1 MTEIREQLLLDRISE
16 EYKINEIRID
26 ERFGTWG
33 TNIRWKLIDS
43 NDTYYFLKEK
53 PHYLKD
59 NEFRK
64 SLLYQQLLLKNGILA
79 PKIYL
84 TLTKH
89 KDYFRYENRC
99 FVLMEWIHG
108 IKLGCTDYQDIV
120 NLGGLAGEISL
131 KTKNIIDEKNWKSPR
146 SRYLFLPEISKK
158 APKKYYDL
166 LKFKNLLDSP
176 EVISLLEESLEILNN
191 LEKRVI
197 WGGLTESWIHGDLHH
212 HNVIRQIE
220 TNKLVAFDF
229 DDCHW
234 GYSLT
239 EVAWQSILLGAW
251 YWPSLNDGPILRK
264 EIDFILIEKL
274 LNGVSI
280 TNLLSKED
288 YESLPYFLGVILF
301 YSIISIKQIN
311 EQEFN
316 LDVDEFNGMLLTMNE
331 MLKKILENSNIERGI
346 LL

>member
-1 MTEIREQLLLDRISE
+1 MTNIKEQLLLDEISKK
-16 EYKINEIRID
+16 YKLSNIRTD
-26 ERFGTWG
+26 EMFGTWG

-43 NDTYYFLKEK
+43 NDKYYFLKEK

-59 NEFRK
+59 DEFKK
-64 SLLYQQLLLKNGILA
+64 SLLYQKMLLKNGIST

-84 TLTKH
+84 TFDKNE
-89 KDYFRYENRC
+89 DYLEYDNRC

-108 IKLGCTDYQDIV
+108 IKLDCTDYRDIA
-120 NLGGLAGEISL
+120 NLGGLAGEISM
-131 KTKNIIDEKNWKSPR
+131 KTRNILDEQNWESPINR
-146 SRYLFLPEISKK
+146 NLFLPDISKNS
-158 APKKYYDL
+158 PTKYSDL
-166 LKFKNLLDSP
+166 LKFKNLLDRP
-176 EVISLLEESLEILNN
+176 EILNSVKGSLEILNN
-191 LEKRVI
+191 LEKKVI
-197 WGGLTESWIHGDLHH
+197 WGNLTESWIHGDLHH

-251 YWPSLNDGPILRK
+251 YWPNLDDGPILRK
-264 EIDFILIEKL
+264 EIDFVLIENL
-274 LNGVSI
+274 LNGVSN
-280 TNLLSKED
+280 TNLLSDDD
-288 YESLPYFLGVILF
+288 YDSLPYFLGVILF

-316 LDVDEFNGMLLTMNE
+316 LEIDEFSDMLSIMNE
-331 MLKKILENSNIERGI
+331 MLSEISENSNTYRGV
-346 LL
+346 LT